1 MALGIEVEDR
11 PFAKSTLQVF
21 RAQLILH
28 DKVREVFESSL
39 RLARESG
46 YLKRRSMKVAL
57 DTTNILGRG
66 AVKDTCNLLADGIVQ
81 LIRALAQLKGINVGQ
96 WAKSQGYHR
105 YLGSSVKGEAAIDWS
120 DKRAR
125 TALLAEIVADAD
137 RLLELSR
144 QAQGELAEDSAERQQ
159 IVAGAELLGQLLLQ
173 DIERK
178 SGGDGD
184 DGVSLKDG
192 VSRDRMMSVH
202 DPEMRHGH
210 KSSSRRFDGHKAAIV
225 VDTDSQL
232 ITAVEVLPGNAP
244 DNLGALELVE
254 ASEANTGVSVEEAM
268 GDAAYGD
275 GDTRQAFADA
285 GRTLIAR
292 VPGRPDRKR
301 FPKDDFVI
309 DLSAGSCTCPAGQVT
324 HTIVPAGKRTNRAG
338 RVHRL
343 QAFQFDG
350 AECRTCPLRPQC
362 IAAKGSRGR
371 RVMIHPQE
379 ALLQQGRALQQSAH
393 YDEYRARRV
402 VVEHRLARLVQL
414 GLRQSRYFG
423 RVKTRRQ
430 LYLAATVAN
439 LTLVAAKAGLTGKTG
454 SGPGASSA
462 QVAGMVNSAANAAT
476 AWLGQIRTLTLLVS
490 ALLTKSLFP
499 IRGFR
504 PGF

>member
-1 MALGIEVEDR
+1 M
-11 PFAKSTLQVF
+11 
-21 RAQLILH
+21 
-28 DKVREVFESSL
+28 
-39 RLARESG
+39 
-46 YLKRRSMKVAL
+46 AL

-96 WAKSQGYHR
+96 WAKSQGYHRYHR

-178 SGGDGD
+178 SGDGDGD

-254 ASEANTGVSVEEAM
+254 ASEANTGVPVEEAM

-292 VPGRPDRKR
+292 VPGRPDRKH

-309 DLSAGSCTCPAGQVT
+309 DLAAGSCTCPAGQVT
-324 HTIVPAGKRTNRAG
+324 HTIVPAGKRTNRTG

-350 AECRTCPLRPQC
+350 AECRTCPLRSQC
-362 IAAKGSRGR
+362 IAAKGRKGR

-379 ALLQQGRALQQSAH
+379 ALLQQGRALQQSTH

-423 RVKTRRQ
+423 RVKTRCQ

-439 LTLVAAKAGLTGKTG
+439 LTLVAAKAGLTEKTG
-454 SGPGASSA
+454 SGPNASSA